1 MKTYK
6 VLLLAL
12 IISAVWSL
20 SAQADNHNEGNKGSH
35 NNGSHAT
42 AAPGR
47 ASAPTF
53 HSASRPQFNSGRMSG
68 PSQRFSSVG
77 LRSAPTTFRQQHINS
92 NGGASLG
99 QRQFTPEAFNRGNGL
114 ARFGNNRPLRTIQGD
129 HFARIQN
136 DRENRLGEIQNHGGD
151 RLGQFENRPAQNLG
165 TILNNHDNHVGSG
178 DPGTIQ
184 NNHDNRVGSGNP
196 GTFQNNQDNHVGSVG
211 NGNRGLAGGNN
222 GVFAQRSADWHR
234 DWDRNSDHWWR
245 GHRCRFVNNSWFIF
259 DLGFFPWYGYPY
271 DYYGSDYYYPYQ
283 YGYDSG
289 VYEGDNYYGQGAY
302 ESGQGAYESSD
313 QDTVGAA
320 QERLAREGYYRG
332 AIDGVLGRGTRRA
345 ILGYQRDH
353 GLRVTGYLT
362 TDTLQS
368 LGLRVAGY

>member
-1 MKTYK
+1 MKTHK
-6 VLLLAL
+6 VLLPAL
-12 IISAVWSL
+12 IISAVWSV
-20 SAQADNHNEGNKGSH
+20 SAQADSHNKGNNGSH
-35 NNGSHAT
+35 NNGARAT
-42 AAPGR
+42 AR

-53 HSASRPQFNSGRMSG
+53 HSASRPQFNSGRMIG

-77 LRSAPTTFRQQHINS
+77 MGSRQTTFRQHHFNS

-99 QRQFTPEAFNRGNGL
+99 QRQFTPQTFNRGNGL

-129 HFARIQN
+129 HFAQIQN
-136 DRENRLGEIQNHGGD
+136 DRQNRLGEIQNHRGD

-165 TILNNHDNHVGSG
+165 TIQNNHDNHVGSG
-178 DPGTIQ
+178 DPGTIR
-184 NNHDNRVGSGNP
+184 NNRDNQ
-196 GTFQNNQDNHVGSVG
+196 FG

-234 DWDRNSDHWWR
+234 DWDRSSDHWWR

-271 DYYGSDYYYPYQ
+271 DYYASDYYYPYQ
-283 YGYDSG
+283 YGYDSGYDSG

-313 QDTVGAA
+313 RETVAAA
-320 QERLAREGYYRG
+320 QERLAREGYYGG

-362 TDTLQS
+362 TETVQS